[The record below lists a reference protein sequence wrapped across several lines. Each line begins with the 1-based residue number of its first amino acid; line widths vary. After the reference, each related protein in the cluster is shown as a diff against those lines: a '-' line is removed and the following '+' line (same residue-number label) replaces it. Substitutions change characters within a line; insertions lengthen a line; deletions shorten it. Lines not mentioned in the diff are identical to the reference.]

1 MDFLDTVFTYVEY
14 ILCFVVCIIFIL
26 ILIED
31 REWKKLFLIIIG
43 VPVVIYL
50 TYLFT
55 IFLDWA
61 FTNHPQACMN
71 VIIISI
77 IAIILYGI
85 SVMIDNY
92 LKNSHNEKWK
102 KETKENL
109 LKELKNFLICFMVVI
124 VIIGMVVLMSIG
136 SMT

>member
-26 ILIED
+26 MLIED
-31 REWKKLFLIIIG
+31 REWKKLFSIIIG
-43 VPVVIYL
+43 VPIVIYL
-50 TYLFT
+50 IYLFT

-61 FTNHPQACMN
+61 FTYHPQACMN

-77 IAIILYGI
+77 ISIILYGI
-85 SVMIDNY
+85 FVMIDKY
-92 LKNSHNEKWK
+92 LKNSYNEQWK

-109 LKELKNFLICFMVVI
+109 LKELKKLFICFLVVI
-124 VIIGMVVLMSIG
+124 VIIGMVVLMTIG
-136 SMT
+136 SMA